1 MTGRF
6 IVLEGPDCS
15 GTTKQSQ
22 LLAERLKAQ
31 SIDVLLTA
39 EPTHSSIGEEIRA
52 LLHGKDMPQPDAI
65 QLLFCADRAEH
76 VAQEILPALQRGTT
90 VVSDRY
96 TLSTLVYGAAQG
108 IPEDW
113 LRTINS
119 RFPEPD
125 ITIITLP
132 PLEVCR
138 ERMRHRLRQDQYENG
153 EFQRKIH
160 EAYAAVRQR
169 KTVFVDTSQSKQES
183 AAEIWQHVES
193 LFL

>member
-1 MTGRF
+1 MTGHF

-22 LLAERLKAQ
+22 FLTERLKEKG
-31 SIDVLLTA
+31 IDVLLTA
-39 EPTHSSIGEEIRA
+39 EPTLGPIGKEIRT

-76 VAQEILPALQRGTT
+76 VARMIVPALERGTT

-96 TLSTLVYGAAQG
+96 TLSTIVYGAAQG
-108 IPEDW
+108 ISEDW
-113 LRTINS
+113 LRAVNS
-119 RFPEPD
+119 HFPKPE

-132 PLEVCR
+132 SLEVCQ
-138 ERMRHRLRQDQYENG
+138 ERMGRRLLQDQYENN

-160 EAYAAVRQR
+160 NEYAAQ
-169 KTVFVDTSQSKQES
+169 KNPNTVFIDTAQSKQKS
-183 AAEIWQHVES
+183 AEEIWKHVEP
-193 LFL
+193 LFE